1 MEKKIIFYS
10 KKSFLPNTSLQK
22 IGEEIYNLKDRS
34 ISNIYDTVAKNEKSE
49 LHKHL
54 TWDNKIAGKNWRKYE
69 IKKIVSTIVYK
80 IIEIDKDKKED
91 ILIEDQR
98 AFDTIGK
105 DDKKKEVIFVVED
118 IKKKDK
124 RTILFEKLQEEFESI
139 QNRIK
144 EYNRIVDFILDLN
157 NKWNDLNNK
166 LNK

>member
-10 KKSFLPNTSLQK
+10 KKSSLPNTSLQK

-34 ISNIYDTVAKNEKSE
+34 LSNIYDTVAKNEKSE

-54 TWDNKIAGKNWRKYE
+54 TWDNKIASKNWRKYE

-157 NKWNDLNNK
+157 EK